1 MLPLANAPN
10 TTALRTYAGDLSI
23 LCEIFWQHTY
33 DLPQL
38 RVGAFRTVV
47 DVGANVG
54 LAVLLFLEKFPV
66 IRLVYVEP
74 ESANFRLLQRNL
86 RSTPAVAL
94 HATNG
99 VVKIDSSSQAY
110 NTKII
115 AHTGTTKVVAMS
127 MPSLLHSQGLA

>member
-1 MLPLANAPN
+1 MKSTIKRILKSVGFYLERYNSCTVEAEQIRFLIHAN
-10 TTALRTYAGDLSI
+10 SI
-23 LCEIFWQHTY
+23 NCVF
-33 DLPQL
+33 
-38 RVGAFRTVV
+38 

-66 IRLVYVEP
+66 TRLVCVEP